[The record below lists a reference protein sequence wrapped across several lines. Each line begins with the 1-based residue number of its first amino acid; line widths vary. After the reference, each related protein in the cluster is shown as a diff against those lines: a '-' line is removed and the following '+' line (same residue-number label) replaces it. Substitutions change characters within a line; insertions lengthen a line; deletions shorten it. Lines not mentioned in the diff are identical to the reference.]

1 MFFIILR
8 FLLFLILV
16 INLLIIICSVLINEN
31 VYKKYGM
38 QILKSVGA
46 FILIVLAFYTTLV
59 LIGIS
64 V

>member
-16 INLLIIICSVLINEN
+16 INLLIIICSFLINEN
-31 VYKKYGM
+31 VYKKYGK
-38 QILKSVGA
+38 QILKGVGA

-64 V
+64 I